1 MIKSIVLERNL
12 KLIEIGRQV
21 ERLRKTIDLRENLH
35 LFNQNDKWTE
45 INEDFLN
52 SFVEM
57 LK

>member
-12 KLIEIGRQV
+12 KLLEISKQV
-21 ERLRKTIDLRENLH
+21 ENLRKSIDLRENLY
-35 LFNQNDKWTE
+35 LFNQNDKCTE